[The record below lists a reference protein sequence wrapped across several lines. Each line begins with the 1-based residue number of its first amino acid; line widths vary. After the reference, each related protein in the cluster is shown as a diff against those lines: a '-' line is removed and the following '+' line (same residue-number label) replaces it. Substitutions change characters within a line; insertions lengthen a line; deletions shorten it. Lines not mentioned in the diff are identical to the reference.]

1 VAGFYFRDPSA
12 PAPNRPRRVG
22 AAALIENDGA
32 LLLDRRVDP
41 PGWALIAGTFDEEES
56 VLDGLRREIAE
67 ETGLRVA
74 SCALFGVFSDPTRI
88 VSYADGN
95 TYRTVTIAFVVQPER
110 FDELRPSAETEEL
123 RFVPRAEVAQYELI
137 ATHRPIIE
145 LYLSGDTPPFV
156 D

>member
-1 VAGFYFRDPSA
+1 MTGFYFRDPDA
-12 PAPNRPRRVG
+12 PPPNRPRRVG
-22 AAALIENDGA
+22 AAALIENDGT

-41 PGWALIAGTFDEEES
+41 PGWALIAGTVDEGES
-56 VLDGLRREIAE
+56 VLDALRREIAE

-110 FDELRPSAETEEL
+110 FDKLRPSTETEEL
-123 RFVPRAEVAQYELI
+123 RFVSKTDVGRYELI